1 MKVLSIIPA
10 RGGSKAIPLKNLVRI
25 NRRPLLYYTVTAS
38 LRSKFVT
45 RTIVSTD
52 HPKIAR
58 VARSLGAEVVKR
70 PKEIAG
76 DTSPVELALEHV
88 VNHLKETENYIPDIV
103 MLLQNTSPLRNSKH
117 IDEALK
123 LMKRENYDSII
134 SGFSTHIFIWKK
146 SKKWIKPV
154 NYNPLRRPNRQK
166 LPEQFF
172 ENGAIFATKYKN
184 FIKSHCR
191 ISGKIGFYR
200 MPLEFSYNIDTLED
214 LNSLK
219 KFFAA

>member
-25 NRRPLLYYTVTAS
+25 NHKPLLYYTVTAS

-52 HPKIAR
+52 HPKIVK
-58 VARSLGAEVVKR
+58 VAKSLGAEVIKR
-70 PKEIAG
+70 PKEFSG
-76 DTSPVELALEHV
+76 DTSSVELSLEHV
-88 VNHLKETENYIPDIV
+88 VNHLKETENYIPNIIV
-103 MLLQNTSPLRNSKH
+103 LLQNTSPLRNSKH

-123 LMKRENYDSII
+123 LMKKENYDSII
-134 SGFSTHIFIWKK
+134 SGFSTHTFFWEKY
-146 SKKWIKPV
+146 KKWIKPV
-154 NYNPLRRPNRQK
+154 NYDPLRRPNRQE

-191 ISGKIGFYR
+191 ISGKIGFYK
-200 MPLEFSYNIDTLED
+200 MPLELSYNIDTLED

-219 KFFAA
+219 KFFTA